1 MTRRRLAA
9 LLAALVVLSGVVPV
23 VILGVAGLQVLQRRG
38 ERASNEG
45 LEAVAS
51 QASARIDTYVGQQ
64 REILRAVAM
73 AVGREPDAAR
83 RLRDLVLDAP
93 SLGRVRIVTKDSPP
107 SEMPESLAPEQRKKA
122 LDGAEVVS
130 PTYVRELSPV
140 MDVCV
145 PNGVPGQAVC
155 AVLDLLE
162 LQRQVQHIRL
172 GSQGYALAFDRSGRL
187 LAAGEG
193 ALRAAVLTGE
203 PIAESSAAAALAR
216 GEPAPQRLRN
226 AEGRDTLAGWAFLPE
241 LGWSIAV
248 EQPAEEALR
257 GARQALVVLGLGAL
271 AALLLSIS
279 LGYAQARKMLLSLE
293 TEERF
298 RTAGQ
303 LAAGI
308 THDLG
313 HRLTILKQIEQLAA
327 TGDADYLPRI
337 RDSLAE
343 ELGTLRRFVAD
354 FSDLTRVANPAEF
367 LPLELNA
374 FADSVQSNASPYAE
388 QAGVSVE
395 VQPAQ
400 APTWVR
406 GDRFLLERAALNL
419 TRNAIEASPPGAR
432 VVLRVGRNGTSA
444 ELQVEDQ
451 GSGIAAERLPTLFES
466 FQSTKRTG
474 AHIGMGLPNVRRIA
488 TAHGGTVSVRST
500 LGEGSVFTLTLPAQS
515 SSPSFS

>member
-1 MTRRRLAA
+1 VTRRRLAA
-9 LLAALVVLSGVVPV
+9 LLAALVVLSGVLPLLLLS
-23 VILGVAGLQVLQRRG
+23 IATLQLVRRRG
-38 ERASNEG
+38 ERASNEA
-45 LEAVAS
+45 LDAVAA
-51 QASARIDTYVGQQ
+51 QAAARVSAYVAQQ
-64 REILRAVAM
+64 REMLRALAM
-73 AVGREPDAAR
+73 AVGAEPDAPR
-83 RLRDLVLDAP
+83 KLRDATLDAP
-93 SLGRVRIVTKDSPP
+93 SLGKMRIVTRETPAADVPKNLSP
-107 SEMPESLAPEQRKKA
+107 ELLAKA
-122 LDGAEVVS
+122 LGGSEEFS
-130 PTYVRELSPV
+130 PTYLLDLSPA
-140 MDVCV
+140 MDACV
-145 PNGVPGQAVC
+145 PNGIPEQTVC
-155 AVLDLLE
+155 ATFDLLE
-162 LQRQVQHIRL
+162 LQRQVQRIRV
-172 GSQGYALAFDRSGRL
+172 GDKGYALAFDREGRV

-193 ALRAAVLTGE
+193 ALRAAVISGE
-203 PIAESSAAAALAR
+203 PIAESTAAAALAAGQPPTKR
-216 GEPAPQRLRN
+216 VRN
-226 AEGRDTLAGWAFLPE
+226 DLGNDALVGWASIPD
-241 LGWSIAV
+241 LGWTIAV
-248 EQPAEEALR
+248 EQPATEALR
-257 GARQALVVLGLGAL
+257 GAREALLVLSLGSI
-271 AALLLSIS
+271 AALLLSIA
-279 LGYAQARKMLLSLE
+279 LGYARARKMFLSLE
-293 TEERF
+293 MEERF

-354 FSDLTRVANPAEF
+354 FSDLTREANPADF

-395 VQPAQ
+395 VQPTE

-419 TRNAIEASPPGAR
+419 TRNAIEASRPGAR
-432 VVLRVGRNGTSA
+432 VVLRVGRNGTTA

-451 GSGIAAERLPTLFES
+451 GSGIASDRLPTLFES

-474 AHIGMGLPNVRRIA
+474 AHIGMGLPNVRRIVA
-488 TAHGGTVSVRST
+488 AHGGSVSVRST
-500 LGEGSVFTLTLPAQS
+500 LGKGSVFTLTLPAQS